1 MARLFGLFVLPVN
14 VKDARSNGCDCAVYA
29 TCMRETEP
37 CYTVDGR
44 TNTKPSKSYAIERNS
59 ISRSLYEKYLLK
71 ACDVKGTKDER
82 YLKRKTVN
90 KVLSNRGN
98 LFLRGGNH
106 PMTSPALGEARGS
119 VRLLLT
125 KNHPVPTRAIRAGAP
140 APMSPRWGRGRLQRS
155 SISIALH
162 LTPLHAH
169 ARRFRHDSTSPGGK
183 RADGSPNDKRPAP
196 PIVPPE

>member
-82 YLKRKTVN
+82 IIIQC
-90 KVLSNRGN
+90 
-98 LFLRGGNH
+98 
-106 PMTSPALGEARGS
+106 
-119 VRLLLT
+119 LLLT
-125 KNHPVPTRAIRAGAP
+125 KNYPVALRAGA
-140 APMSPRWGRGRLQRS
+140 LV
-155 SISIALH
+155 
-162 LTPLHAH
+162 TC
-169 ARRFRHDSTSPGGK
+169 
-183 RADGSPNDKRPAP
+183 
-196 PIVPPE
+196 